1 MPPKKSTAPSM
12 TYDRLAALP
21 QRLGWQEWDF
31 RWVRSAE
38 EEYWVGKYEQTRE
51 LLRFVERSWTL
62 PDWKPTAGKISSREA
77 KSFLRTLSRL
87 LDRNT
92 LSPLDFD
99 GIFFPDQ
106 VDQVIG
112 LLDLV
117 VRSNGPIKVGFVPRP
132 AFDVRE
138 RIGTLIA
145 QRRDEDGLN
154 IRHKRWG
161 QPEPELDVWQ
171 VPTSFEFSV
180 PQYPMMDIG
189 KAVSE
194 FRKWAEASH
203 MFDLDRSNKGG
214 RPALSPL
221 TRLSYYRYTQGRK
234 ELKLHGQ
241 FGDLFGDEPSEAV
254 CPERFA
260 HGESLYAKDAKRS
273 RRSMSPFWSK
283 SIQDVENELRPVVD
297 ALVWLLG
304 VRPPRGRSRR

>member
-1 MPPKKSTAPSM
+1 MPPKKSTAPSK

-38 EEYWVGKYEQTRE
+38 EEYWVGKYEQARE
-51 LLRFVERSWTL
+51 LLRFVERCWTL
-62 PDWKPTAGKISSREA
+62 PNWKSASGKVALSDA

-87 LDRNT
+87 IDRNS

-99 GIFFPDQ
+99 GIFFPEQ

-117 VRSNGPIKVGFVPRP
+117 VRANGPLKVGFVPRP
-132 AFDVRE
+132 AFVIRE
-138 RIGTLIA
+138 RIRSLIA

-203 MFDLDRSNKGG
+203 MFD
-214 RPALSPL
+214 
-221 TRLSYYRYTQGRK
+221 
-234 ELKLHGQ
+234 LHGQ

-297 ALVWLLG
+297 ALVWLLS